1 MNPEEYLDRL
11 IERREQGKAQIPV
24 SNYETAASLAAAETL
39 TQLQKIDVPREFAGN
54 LELQIRARA
63 RGLAQLNGTTIPLA
77 RPQSPAQLN
86 GTTIPLARPQSPAQL
101 NGTTM
106 SLARPQSP
114 AGTQR
119 FLVHRG
125 WIAALGIAAVLM
137 LTCVGVLTA
146 SAQSLP
152 GDALYSLKQ
161 AEYQFTLTLANNP
174 KDGVS
179 VQIAQLQSTLVDLST
194 VVNASRD
201 DDSIRLALHIV
212 AAKTNDSRSAVTALP
227 AGTEREIAQRSLDG
241 VLAEEDQVLRRLLN
255 HVDWPI
261 RLALTQ
267 QLGVLGDPVPTVTH
281 VMVSTQSNGTLLIT
295 LAGTHFA
302 PNTEL
307 IIDGRPVVMMRQST
321 SEQLLAVISNSAW
334 SADEN
339 TFGVRNPDGTA
350 AQMIL
355 DGDGHEHPNGDNK
368 SNSTPAP
375 NDNKNKNSTPVPGG
389 DSGD

>member
-11 IERREQGKAQIPV
+11 IERREQGKSQIPV
-24 SNYETAASLAAAETL
+24 SNYKTAASLAAAETL
-39 TQLQKIDVPREFAGN
+39 SQLQRIDVPREFAGN
-54 LELQIRARA
+54 LELQIRACA
-63 RGLAQLNGTTIPLA
+63 RGLAQHNGTTMPLA
-77 RPQSPAQLN
+77 RPQSPVGQ
-86 GTTIPLARPQSPAQL
+86 
-101 NGTTM
+101 
-106 SLARPQSP
+106 
-114 AGTQR
+114 QR
-119 FLVHRG
+119 FLMHRG

-179 VQIAQLQSTLVDLST
+179 VQIAQLHSTLVDLST
-194 VVNASRD
+194 VVNDNRD
-201 DDSIRLALHIV
+201 DDSIRLALDIV
-212 AAKTNDSRSAVTALP
+212 AAKTIDSRTAVAALP
-227 AGTEREIAQRSLDG
+227 AGSEREAAQQSLDS
-241 VLAEEDQVLRRLLN
+241 VLAEEEQTLRLLLN
-255 HVDWPI
+255 HVDWPV

-281 VMVSTQSNGTLLIT
+281 AMVSAQSNGTLLIT
-295 LAGTHFA
+295 LTGTHFA

-307 IIDGRPVVMMRQST
+307 IIDGRPVVTMSQST

-350 AQMIL
+350 AQMNL
-355 DGDGHEHPNGDNK
+355 DGDDQEQPNGNNK
-368 SNSTPAP
+368 SNSTPVP
-375 NDNKNKNSTPVPGG
+375 DGNDNKNKMSTPEPG
-389 DSGD
+389 DNSGD